1 MKVPIYWVDAFTDH
15 RFTGNPAA
23 VCVLDD
29 YLDDDLLQAIATEN
43 NLSETAFLV
52 ADEGFWHIRWFTP
65 GAEVDLCGHATL
77 ASAAVISRYIA
88 PDLAQIDF
96 QSMSGPLIARVEHDR
111 FVLDFPS
118 RPPKATDCI
127 DNLAEVIGERPER
140 TLEAAGMHMAV
151 MDNERS
157 VVELEPD
164 LDRLIGIDCLG
175 LIVTAPGHE
184 ADFVSRFFAPS
195 VGVAEDP
202 VTGSAHCLLVP
213 YWSGILQK
221 DDLVAY
227 QLSRRGGVLYCRNR
241 GDRVEIGGGA
251 VHYLEGTI
259 TV

>member
-1 MKVPIYWVDAFTDH
+1 VKVPIYWVDAFTDH

-29 YLDDDLLQAIATEN
+29 YLDDDFLQAIATEN

-77 ASAAVISRYIA
+77 ASAAVISRFIA
-88 PDLAQIDF
+88 PDLA
-96 QSMSGPLIARVEHDR
+96 PLVARVEHDR

-118 RPPKATDCI
+118 RPPTMTDNA
-127 DNLAEVIGERPER
+127 DSLAAVIGERPEG
-140 TLEAAGMHMAV
+140 TFEAAGMHMAV

-157 VVELEPD
+157 IVELEPD
-164 LDRLIGIDCLG
+164 LDRLVGIDCLG
-175 LIVTAPGHE
+175 LIVTAPGRE

-213 YWSGILQK
+213 YWSGVLQK
-221 DDLVAY
+221 EDLIAY
-227 QLSRRGGVLYCRNR
+227 QLSRRGGVLYCRDR
-241 GDRVEIGGGA
+241 GERVEIGGGA